1 MKTMTHK
8 TMGQGRRRALT
19 GLALGMLGM
28 GLALTGPVTT
38 AQAASPQD
46 LLKTYEAQA
55 KAAGIWPGSFSA
67 ERGKELFYKKFGTG
81 KPETPSCTACHTD
94 SPHKT
99 GRTRAGKPIKPMAL
113 SKTPD
118 RYSDPEKVE
127 KWFRRNC
134 RSVIGRECT
143 PLEKGD
149 FITFMISQ

>member
-1 MKTMTHK
+1 MKTLK
-8 TMGQGRRRALT
+8 RKRRAKDRQRALR
-19 GLALGMLGM
+19 GLALGGLGLVLI
-28 GLALTGPVTT
+28 GSAT

-46 LLKTYEAQA
+46 LLRTYEEQA

-67 ERGKELFYKKFGTG
+67 ERGKELFHKKFGTG
-81 KPETPSCTACHTD
+81 KPETPSCTSCHTD
-94 SPHKT
+94 SPLKA

-113 SKTPD
+113 SRTPD